1 MVLFVLTQVQ
11 FDQLNKNRN
20 NLDSTGSLISHS
32 TVALKILKVLLPLL

>member
-20 NLDSTGSLISHS
+20 LDSTGSPISHS
-32 TVALKILKVLLPLL
+32 TVALKILKFYYRQ